1 MVRFEITSHS
11 TKPNIQI
18 IEVWQGNDFI
28 ASIYPTEDGI
38 KLISKFII
46 NPVEEVIEIDR
57 EPPIAISIHIKQPY

>member
-28 ASIYPTEDGI
+28 ASIFPTEDGI
-38 KLISKFII
+38 TLISKFII
-46 NPVEEVIEIDR
+46 NPVEEVIEIVR
-57 EPPIAISIHIKQPY
+57 EPLAISIHIKQPY